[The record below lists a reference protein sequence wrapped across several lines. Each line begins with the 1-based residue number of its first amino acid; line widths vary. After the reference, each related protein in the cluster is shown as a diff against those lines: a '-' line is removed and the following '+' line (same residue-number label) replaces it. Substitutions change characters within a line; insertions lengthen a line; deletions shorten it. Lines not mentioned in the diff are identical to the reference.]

1 MIRQFAALGLS
12 TFIRLLTAF
21 VLFVLLA
28 REWGAG
34 QFGEFMYL
42 FSVAALLVLACE
54 YGFSQQ
60 ILRDIGRDPDSAGQR
75 MAGFLG
81 AKVWLTLGVALAGVV
96 FVVTVDLTIEVA
108 LGLALLMLAAT
119 MMSYSDCLMACFRA
133 LGQYDK
139 EAKVTFWGNLTYFV
153 FAVIALAVDSGASGV
168 ALAMTLGRLG
178 HLVLAFLSYR
188 RLVPFGSSI
197 QLSPRKAWYVIRDG
211 MAYGMDVGVA
221 TAFVYLDA
229 VLLGIVLNFESV
241 GVYQA
246 GARFYQG
253 AALLPPIFAGV
264 FLPRLARAVGDR
276 AIFES
281 LVRKLYWS
289 SGVTAVLIAIGFS
302 LSVFGVHL
310 IYPDPSLAL
319 VGVLMPWFGL
329 LVLIRFIAASQGIT
343 VTALGGQMVRAKL
356 FLVALLIMVITSIP
370 LMESHGPKGMIF
382 AMCIAYLILSAGFW
396 VWTER
401 KGVSARLSLGLSLSI
416 FLGAV
421 PLIWNLTN

>member
-1 MIRQFAALGLS
+1 
-12 TFIRLLTAF
+12 
-21 VLFVLLA
+21 
-28 REWGAG
+28 
-34 QFGEFMYL
+34 
-42 FSVAALLVLACE
+42 
-54 YGFSQQ
+54 
-60 ILRDIGRDPDSAGQR
+60 
-75 MAGFLG
+75 
-81 AKVWLTLGVALAGVV
+81 
-96 FVVTVDLTIEVA
+96 
-108 LGLALLMLAAT
+108 
-119 MMSYSDCLMACFRA
+119 
-133 LGQYDK
+133 
-139 EAKVTFWGNLTYFV
+139 
-153 FAVIALAVDSGASGV
+153 
-168 ALAMTLGRLG
+168 
-178 HLVLAFLSYR
+178 
-188 RLVPFGSSI
+188 
-197 QLSPRKAWYVIRDG
+197 

-302 LSVFGVHL
+302 LSVFGIHL

-370 LMESHGPKGMIF
+370 LMESHGSKGMIF